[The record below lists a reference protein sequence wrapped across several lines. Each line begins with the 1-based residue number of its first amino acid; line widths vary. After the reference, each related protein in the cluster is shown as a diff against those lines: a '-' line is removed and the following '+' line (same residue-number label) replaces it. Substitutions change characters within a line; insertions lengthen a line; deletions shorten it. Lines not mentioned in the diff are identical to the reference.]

1 MTRCVVCGNESSV
14 CLCDEC
20 KSKADLEKLCGEI
33 ALYQPGS
40 GKNLLWDDIAQELS
54 SPYHFK
60 NLVFA
65 LSSDL
70 DTPRKEYWQVM
81 SISGSSSNVPK
92 ASRPWFYDIYH
103 TIVNNPGLSEAE
115 RNRLHGIALGAYYM
129 DYAYQEA
136 DEIAAE
142 LYASNEIPWQGYF
155 NLAEFYTTTRRYE
168 LADEVIADCLQRY
181 SEDAFVVQTMK
192 NQSEKN
198 AKQREKAIAGKQ
210 EYLPNP
216 KENRDEARK
225 KYIDFLSSVGIE
237 ATVPAPANRAR
248 TVIPRDQYPAPIE
261 TRDTDFDQ
269 FVAFD
274 IETTGRSSKT
284 DSIIEIGAIKVVGDR
299 IVESERFTFQEL
311 VQPLDYKKVSPEIE
325 ALTGITNAEAYAAR
339 PVWEVLPEFM
349 NFVGDSVLLGF
360 NCIIFDSRFMVRAGR
375 YSNIVIE
382 NKYFD
387 VMRFADSFK
396 EKLGIDAKKASLQ
409 ELADKLGIEN
419 PHAHRALADAITT
432 AKVFLRLKELKGQ
445 DQPASIDDLLG
456 DLDNW

>member
-1 MTRCVVCGNESSV
+1 MPKCIICGKNTDA
-14 CLCDEC
+14 CICNIC
-20 KSKADLEKLCGEI
+20 KPKTDFEKLCSEV
-33 ALYQPGS
+33 ASYQPGS
-40 GKNLLWDDIAQELS
+40 GKNILWDEIAKELS
-54 SPYHFK
+54 RPYHFK

-81 SISGSSSNVPK
+81 SISGSSPNVPK
-92 ASRPWFYDIYH
+92 PSRPWFYDMYH
-103 TIVNNPGLSEAE
+103 AIVQNPGLLQEE

-142 LYASNEIPWQGYF
+142 LYASNEIPWQGYY
-155 NLAEFYTTTRRYE
+155 NLADFYTITRRYE

-181 SEDAFVVQTMK
+181 SDDASVVKTM
-192 NQSEKN
+192 NSQSEKN

-225 KYIDFLSSVGIE
+225 KYIDFLSSIGID

-248 TVIPRDQYPAPIE
+248 KAIPRDQYPTPVE
-261 TRDTDFDQ
+261 TRDTDFDH

-274 IETTGRSSKT
+274 IETTGRNSKI
-284 DSIIEIGAIKVVGDR
+284 DSIIEIGAIKVFGDQ
-299 IVESERFTFQEL
+299 IVESEQFTFQEL
-311 VQPLDYKKVSPEIE
+311 VKPLDYKKVSPEIE
-325 ALTGITNAEAYAAR
+325 ALTGISNAEAYAAR
-339 PVWEVLPEFM
+339 PVQEVFPEFI

-360 NCIIFDSRFMVRAGR
+360 NCINFDSRFMVRAGR
-375 YSNIVIE
+375 YSYTVIE

-396 EKLGIDAKKASLQ
+396 EKLGINAKKVSLQ
-409 ELADKLGIEN
+409 KLADKLGIEN
-419 PHAHRALADAITT
+419 PQAHRALADAITT
-432 AKVFLRLKELKGQ
+432 AKVFLKLKEFTGQ
-445 DQPASIDDLLG
+445 DQPASMDDLLG